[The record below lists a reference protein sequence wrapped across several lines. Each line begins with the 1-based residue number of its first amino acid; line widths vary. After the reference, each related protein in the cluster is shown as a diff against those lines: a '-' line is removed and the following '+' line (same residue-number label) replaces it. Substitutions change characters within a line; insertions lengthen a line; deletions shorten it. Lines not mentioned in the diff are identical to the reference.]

1 MKKEFNTQNETDAL
15 RTELEDYEERGVELW
30 LDGLPSTPKSII
42 KAHMIAEEG
51 TYMRDYVQNEDGE
64 VSGIHFNLVQD
75 L

>member
-1 MKKEFNTQNETDAL
+1 MKKAQNKKNETNAL
-15 RTELEDYEERGVELW
+15 RTELEIYKEQGVELW

-42 KAHMIAEEG
+42 KAHRIAEEG
-51 TYMRDYVQNEDGE
+51 TYMRDYVQNENGE